1 MLREINI
8 IEKTGF
14 ESSDP
19 VILIYDNN
27 MNVFY
32 EKENKTGKF
41 NLPKGSYFT
50 RNNVKE
56 TKPIN
61 YKITL
66 PKADLKPRFN
76 LNNLSLVL
84 NNNPNKASIN
94 TVTGKIFFNA
104 EILRGSK
111 TEYYFIF
118 FHEIG
123 HLFFN
128 TEKKCDDF
136 SAAKLLSL
144 GFNPSQIFKAS
155 KKTLSKKNY
164 QRIRNTFK
172 KVKS

>member
-8 IEKTGF
+8 IKKTGF
-14 ESSDP
+14 ETSDP

-27 MNVFY
+27 LNIFY
-32 EKENKTGKF
+32 KKENKSGKF
-41 NLPKGSYFT
+41 NLPKGFYFT

-61 YKITL
+61 YKIIL
-66 PKADLKPRFN
+66 PKTDLKPKFN
-76 LNNLSLVL
+76 LKNLHLVL
-84 NNNPNKASIN
+84 NDNPHKASIN
-94 TVTGKIFFNA
+94 TATGKILFNA
-104 EILRGSK
+104 KILQGSK
-111 TEYYFIF
+111 TDYYFIF

-136 SAAKLLSL
+136 ATAKLLSL

-155 KKTLSKKNY
+155 KNTLSKKNY
-164 QRIRNTFK
+164 QRIENTFN
-172 KVKS
+172 KVKF